1 MGNTQAQQKTTG
13 KMPRKVKKKKKNMK
27 IPVQHQSDE
36 KYERGEHSGA
46 AEGRGWGKIQKK
58 TGDAILLE
66 EIDEV
71 V

>member
-1 MGNTQAQQKTTG
+1 
-13 KMPRKVKKKKKNMK
+13 MK

-46 AEGRGWGKIQKK
+46 AEGRGWGKVQKK
-58 TGDAILLE
+58 TGNALLLE
-66 EIDEV
+66 ETDEV